1 MKRYFSFLLICCLVV
16 VSCGNNSSKKQND
29 SEATDSTDV
38 LSTEVPEAVFN
49 INNLPEEPIF
59 DIITSKGVIAVKLY
73 SKTPRHK
80 KNFIKLAQ
88 EKFYQGTQFHRCING
103 FMIQGGDP
111 FTADTA
117 KKAQWGQGGP
127 GYTIPAEF
135 VNEYYHKRGAL
146 AAARIGDL
154 ANPTKASSG
163 SQFYIVQDE
172 MACLHLDGE
181 YTIFGEVV
189 NGMDVVDKIA
199 RVGTDDLDRPL
210 SPIYIYQVAPDF
222 PMMEKERKAKQEA
235 ADSAAVEK

>member
-1 MKRYFSFLLICCLVV
+1 MIA
-16 VSCGNNSSKKQND
+16 VSCGNNASKKKNT
-29 SEATDSTDV
+29 SESTDSTAV
-38 LSTEVPEAVFN
+38 ATAEGAEATFD
-49 INNLPEEPIF
+49 ISKLPEEPIF

-80 KNFIKLAQ
+80 KNFIKLAN

-189 NGMDVVDKIA
+189 NGLDVVDKIA
-199 RVGTDDLDRPL
+199 RVGTDEADRPL
-210 SPIYIYQVAPDF
+210 SPIYIYQIAPDF
-222 PMMEKERKAKQEA
+222 PMMEREWKAKQEA
-235 ADSAAVEK
+235 ADSASVEK

>member
-1 MKRYFSFLLICCLVV
+1 MIA
-16 VSCGNNSSKKQND
+16 VSCGNNASKKKNA
-29 SEATDSTDV
+29 SESTDSTAV
-38 LSTEVPEAVFN
+38 ATAEGAEATFD
-49 INNLPEEPIF
+49 ISKLPEEPIF

-80 KNFIKLAQ
+80 KNFIKLAN

-189 NGMDVVDKIA
+189 NGLDVVDKIA
-199 RVGTDDLDRPL
+199 RVGTDEADRPL
-210 SPIYIYQVAPDF
+210 SPIYIYQIAPDF
-222 PMMEKERKAKQEA
+222 PMMEREWKAKQEA
-235 ADSAAVEK
+235 ADSASVEK